1 MTETDSTP
9 LQQEYSEKI
18 QNNGAIMFIGSNNR
32 SDFDTHSETHYDYL
46 IEQGLKPEH
55 VFLDVGCGACR
66 TAQKIV
72 PYLHKNNYYGV
83 DRMPELIEFGLNEVF
98 DEQTVFG
105 KNPKFSVNSEF
116 NLDFV
121 DKPVDYVWCQS
132 LMSHL
137 DEHDIKKC
145 LNNIKRL
152 CHDNTRIY
160 FTYFQR
166 QGQERH
172 QNINSNSKV
181 DIQYDKK
188 VMDNIVSECGYT
200 KIFNNAFGHPRGQW
214 MYICKV

>member
-46 IEQGLKPEH
+46 IE
-55 VFLDVGCGACR
+55 
-66 TAQKIV
+66 
-72 PYLHKNNYYGV
+72 
-83 DRMPELIEFGLNEVF
+83 FGLNEVF
-98 DEQTVFG
+98 DEQTIFG

-145 LNNIKRL
+145 LNNIKRQ